1 MADSNI
7 PTPDEITRVTE
18 YLQTQ
23 AAEAQETIIAAKKA
37 SAETAQ
43 QAANNLVQNNDV
55 VGVAI
60 NRRAWDDE
68 TIHWEKRGDIES
80 IRLDF
85 ADGTQA
91 TLSVGSEGDYLDLLI
106 TPASDT
112 D

>member
-43 QAANNLVQNNDV
+43 QTANSLVQNNDV

-68 TIHWEKRGDIES
+68 TIPWGAVISR
-80 IRLDF
+80 
-85 ADGTQA
+85 
-91 TLSVGSEGDYLDLLI
+91 
-106 TPASDT
+106 ASDSTSPMNPSHTALVLRVTIWT
-112 D
+112 DHSR